1 MDDLKFNREFSA
13 AIVAN
18 SNSKILLKAD
28 KAACWCF
35 SLDNENYSLGTYGT
49 DREALAAGQAEAKER
64 INDRKNIK
72 FIYVAQS
79 VEQLNSSF
87 FPDGGDIIEHMENQA
102 DAVGGDYTN
111 NYPDVTDEAV
121 DELTVEL
128 HALLEKWCK
137 KHEVAPTFYS
147 VSEPNCY
154 DVNTLQLVVA

>member
-1 MDDLKFNREFSA
+1 MDDLKFNPEFSA

-18 SNSKILLKAD
+18 SNSRILLKAEQ
-28 KAACWCF
+28 ATRWCY
-35 SLDNENYSLGTYGT
+35 SLDNEDYSLGTYGT

-64 INDRKNIK
+64 INDGKDIK

-79 VEQLNSSF
+79 VEPLNSSF

-102 DAVGGDYTN
+102 DDVGGDYTN

-128 HALLEKWCK
+128 HALLEAWCK

-154 DVNTLQLVVA
+154 DVNTLELVVS